1 MGGMPQN
8 QHKSLEWSESSGKGN
23 SDSERPCLTCG
34 PWQPP
39 SPAIGWG
46 EGSPSLSWMKH
57 FRCEQLSSRGPWVT
71 SLGVVPPPN
80 LKPWDGSRG
89 AQVQEKR
96 SATQRPGVTPPLT
109 LKKQHMEKE
118 RAGSHLFPIKVD
130 RRGGDSC

>member
-57 FRCEQLSSRGPWVT
+57 FRCEQLSSLGALGHLSGCCPPAQLEALGWFPRSSSPREEECNPVT
-71 SLGVVPPPN
+71 WSH
-80 LKPWDGSRG
+80 
-89 AQVQEKR
+89 
-96 SATQRPGVTPPLT
+96 TPPY
-109 LKKQHMEKE
+109 
-118 RAGSHLFPIKVD
+118 P
-130 RRGGDSC
+130 